1 MGNGTPEAR
10 ALEAK
15 VNTVNGVILS
25 EADYFDQIRIPDFS
39 IMLKQY
45 LQARLQNITNTITVI
60 ALPCLSAYNCRPQSQ
75 KNNTVHPFYEI
86 FVNIFRIFVNIFRIF
101 MNISG
106 IFMNVLWNCV

>member
-45 LQARLQNITNTITVI
+45 LQARLKNITNTITVMVQ
-60 ALPCLSAYNCRPQSQ
+60 LLMELTCFSAYNCRRQSQ
-75 KNNTVHPFYEI
+75 KNNTVHPFDGI
-86 FVNIFRIFVNIFRIF
+86 FVNICRIF
-101 MNISG
+101 MNI
-106 IFMNVLWNCV
+106 F